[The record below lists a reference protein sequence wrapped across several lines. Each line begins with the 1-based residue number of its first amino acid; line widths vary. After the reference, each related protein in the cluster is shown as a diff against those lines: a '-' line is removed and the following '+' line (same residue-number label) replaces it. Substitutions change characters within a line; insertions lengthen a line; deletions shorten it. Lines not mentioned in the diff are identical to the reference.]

1 MTIRTKIAGWVLRK
15 GFGYSVL
22 EQCGLD
28 VSHAGAKTDKALIS
42 KIRGWSWT
50 CIDRNAKACA
60 QVPLRLYTTT
70 TTANAK
76 QIKTAAISRQKHGFL
91 HTKLA
96 ERVVGGAELVEVVD
110 HPILDLLR
118 DVNPNDNA
126 YDLKELTVKYLDAIG
141 VDYWWLQRGVGGVIL
156 NIWPL
161 MSQCVTIKMSKD
173 GKRIDNYEYRVGN
186 STRNYSPKDIVHF
199 KYTSMINPLKGDS
212 PTKAGEQSIDLN
224 ESMNMYEI
232 ASFKNGGNP
241 SMVMETPVDST
252 LSPEEK
258 KRIESNYRSTTGG
271 TKNTG
276 KLFIAS
282 GGAKVHEYGHSP
294 KDMNFM
300 GGRKTTMEEIF
311 GVYGVP
317 LTFARPTEI
326 SRDNLRSSLTWWMQ
340 FTINP
345 KLVSIEQKLNE
356 QFTPNWGDNLFLL
369 FDDATPADKEGRLKE
384 IETLLRTKYSSIN
397 EEREKDGIEPAP
409 WGDEPVEPNPI
420 DVEVIEEPKPEP
432 KKVVKREG
440 PTNDLP
446 DPDFMPNVFRINMT
460 LTFKAMEAEVIKGL
474 RAYGKPKAIED
485 EASDAAFAASAD
497 DIVSS
502 VYNQSKWAD
511 EIAEQSAPF
520 IRGLLTNGLVEAM
533 EKVKPDAIVNASSPA
548 VLQALDE
555 RSAQIRS
562 VSATVQREI
571 RDDISESISLGESR
585 SGTIKRVRDKF
596 DARFKADRVV
606 RTETIWAH
614 NEGTVLAWEQSGVVG
629 AVKWD
634 TVPDDRRCPY
644 CRSMHGKTKSLAGTW
659 FDKGSSMT
667 VTSPDSGNPITLKF
681 GYEPIKHPPLH
692 SNCRCQMIPIIMDN

>member
-1 MTIRTKIAGWVLRK
+1 MSMRTKIAGFILRK
-15 GFGYSVL
+15 AFNHASVL
-22 EQCGLD
+22 EHFGLRMGH
-28 VSHAGAKTDKALIS
+28 SGAKTDEELIA

-70 TTANAK
+70 KTATIK
-76 QIKTAAISRQKHGFL
+76 KIKTAPIRREKHAFL

-96 ERVVGGAELVEVVD
+96 ERVNGAAELVEVTD
-110 HPILDLLR
+110 HPILDLLKQ
-118 DVNPNDNA
+118 VNPNDNA
-126 YDLKELTVKYLDAIG
+126 YDLKELTIKYLDSIG
-141 VDYWWLQRGVGGVIL
+141 VDYWWLERGVGDEII

-161 MSQCVTIKMSKD
+161 MSQHVEIKLT
-173 GKRIDNYEYRVGN
+173 DNKKKIKSYEYRIGN
-186 STRNYSPKDIVHF
+186 NTRNFKPKDIVHF
-199 KYTSMINPLKGDS
+199 KYTSTINPLKGDS
-212 PTKAGEQSIDLN
+212 PTRAGEQSIDLN
-224 ESMNMYEI
+224 EAMNQYEI

-241 SMVMETPVDST
+241 SMVMEVPVDSS
-252 LSPEEK
+252 LQPHEK
-258 KRIESNYRSTTGG
+258 KRIQSDFRNKIGG

-345 KLVSIEQKLNE
+345 KLTSIEQKLNE
-356 QFTPNWGDNLFLL
+356 KFTPNWGDNLFLL
-369 FDDATPADKEGRLKE
+369 FDDATPVDSEARLKE
-384 IETLLRTKYSSIN
+384 LEVHLRTKYTSIN
-397 EEREKDGIEPAP
+397 EERAIDGLDPAP
-409 WGDEPVEPNPI
+409 WGDEPVEEQPI
-420 DVEVIEEPKPEP
+420 DVEVVEEP

-440 PTNDLP
+440 QTNDLP

-460 LTFKAMEAEVIKGL
+460 LTFKAMEAEILKGL

-485 EASDAAFAASAD
+485 EASDAAFASSAD
-497 DIVSS
+497 DIISS
-502 VYNQSKWAD
+502 VYNEAKWAD
-511 EIAEQSAPF
+511 EIASNAAPF
-520 IRGLLTNGLVEAM
+520 IRGLLTNGLVDAM
-533 EKVKPDAIVNASSPA
+533 EKVKPDAIVNASSPN
-548 VLQALDE
+548 VLRALDD
-555 RSAQIRS
+555 RAGQIRS
-562 VSATVQREI
+562 VATTVQREV
-571 RDDISESISLGESR
+571 RDDIAESIGMGESR
-585 SGTIKRVRDKF
+585 SQTIKRVRTQF

-614 NEGTVLAWEQSGVVG
+614 NEGTVLAWEQSGVVSS
-629 AVKWD
+629 VKWD

-644 CRSMHGKTKSLAGTW
+644 CARMHGKTKSLGGTW
-659 FDKGSSMT
+659 FDKGESLT
-667 VTSPDSGNPITLKF
+667 VNSFESGNPITLSF
-681 GYEPIKHPPLH
+681 GYESIKHPPLH
-692 SNCRCQMIPIIMDN
+692 PNCRCQLIPIISDN